1 MLSISLPTA
10 AAPVAA
16 PRTRHA
22 AFSPDSDGDLA
33 MTGGGGDDDSLPTT
47 LVTPGEALTTSPQW
61 MRGHGTYLS
70 PPSTITSSLLGHIT
84 KTNKLLSVTPL
95 HSRYTPEIGDLV
107 IGRISEVQAKRW
119 KVDIGSHQHA
129 ALLLS
134 SINLPGGILRK
145 RTSTD
150 ELQIRT
156 FFSEADLVVAEV
168 QSLFQDGSAS
178 LHTRSLK
185 YGKLRNG
192 MLVVVPAAMV
202 PRSKNHTVV
211 LAGAPG
217 AGEVEVVLGVN
228 GFVWIAKKKVVEV
241 KRPETG
247 AAAAAG
253 GVSITRLE
261 EEASMALYSNE
272 NDPVDLVTRKEIA
285 RIAGL
290 VKVLAREGVKVEE
303 EILRVAYEVAVEM
316 GEDGEEVGL
325 DGERG
330 RRVVE
335 RVMGQ

>member
-1 MLSISLPTA
+1 MLSISLPS
-10 AAPVAA
+10 AAPPLPPSSHHRASSD
-16 PRTRHA
+16 P
-22 AFSPDSDGDLA
+22 DGDITMSA
-33 MTGGGGDDDSLPTT
+33 SADDLDHLPTT
-47 LVTPGEALTTSPQW
+47 LVTPGEPLTTSPQW
-61 MRGHGTYLS
+61 MRGHGTYLT
-70 PPSTITSSLLGHIT
+70 PPSTITSSVLGHIT

-156 FFSEADLVVAEV
+156 FFSEGDLLVAEV

-192 MLVVVPAAMV
+192 MLVVVPSAMV

-211 LAGAPG
+211 LKGGAG

-228 GFVWIAKKKVVEV
+228 GFVWIAKKRVVEV
-241 KRPETG
+241 KKPE
-247 AAAAAG
+247 G
-253 GVSITRLE
+253 GVQGMVSITRLE

-272 NDPVDLVTRKEIA
+272 NDEVDEATRKEIA
-285 RIAGL
+285 RVAG
-290 VKVLAREGVKVEE
+290 VVRVLAREGVRVEE
-303 EILRVAYEVAVEM
+303 EVLKIGYKIAVEM
-316 GEDGEEVGL
+316 AEEGDEGL
-325 DGERG
+325 EGERG
-330 RRVVE
+330 RRMVE
-335 RVMGQ
+335 RVLGS